1 MPVSMAGDY
10 GDSLYMVVDGE
21 VEVYRRVLEKDA
33 TQDARY
39 EKSPPPSKLASLL
52 AAVAIHCPGW
62 RVESVARSLMLA
74 DVCCVSLTSIPS
86 AQQQHLGHATR
97 QAR

>member
-33 TQDARY
+33 TQDSRY
-39 EKSPPPSKLASLL
+39 EKSPPPSKLAS
-52 AAVAIHCPGW
+52 
-62 RVESVARSLMLA
+62 
-74 DVCCVSLTSIPS
+74 
-86 AQQQHLGHATR
+86 
-97 QAR
+97 